1 MTTETS
7 IQGMDPNPLLM
18 WQPTDPESTEM
29 NKFRVYVNNKHSL
42 ALQNYNDLW
51 QWSVDEIELFWSAV
65 WEYTNVVSSIP
76 PSGPVV
82 DGSLPMD
89 AFPAWF
95 PSARLNFAENALW
108 CKDPTKTAI
117 IATGELQSKP
127 QRISY
132 ADLYS
137 RVRQC
142 AKAMRRAGV
151 VKGDRIAGYIANCPE
166 AIVAMLAASSIGA
179 IWSSTSPDF
188 GTIGVL
194 DRFSQI
200 KPKLLFS
207 VNAVVYNGRP
217 HDHIQKLNKV
227 LEGLDM
233 VEKVILIP
241 FVPSQPCEAASV
253 NKGSTWSEFLATSG
267 ESLSTTASSS
277 LPPQDQE
284 PIDFEPLPFN
294 HPLYILFSSGTTG
307 KPKCIVHSAGGML
320 LQHKKEHILHGNLSS
335 SDILFQY
342 TTTGWMMWN
351 WLVSGLTLGATIVL
365 FDGSP
370 FKPGPSALWDLV
382 EQENVTAFGTSA
394 KYIQAIQDA
403 DYKPNQ
409 NHDLK
414 RLHSIYSTGS
424 PLKPESF
431 DFVYEHIKKDLLLGS
446 ITGGTDI
453 CSLFA
458 SHNAALPVYRGEIQ
472 CRSLGMKIEAWTAP
486 FKPVF
491 GESGDLVCSR
501 LFPCMPVYFWDDPE
515 NKKYKSAY
523 FDNYQGVWY
532 HGDFVWINPNTGGI
546 VMLGRSDGTLNPNG
560 VRFGSAEIYN
570 IVDTYPEVEDSLCVG
585 QTFKDGTDERV
596 VLFLKVAG
604 TDKASLAVAAKA
616 SGDVTEA
623 DKQLLDAPLDAT
635 LVNRIKTHIRN
646 QLSPRHVPAFIL
658 KTKDI
663 PYTINGKKVEIAVK
677 KIISGQTIVPSGTLV
692 NPESLELYY
701 NIPELQQ

>member
-1 MTTETS
+1 
-7 IQGMDPNPLLM
+7 
-18 WQPTDPESTEM
+18 
-29 NKFRVYVNNKHSL
+29 
-42 ALQNYNDLW
+42 
-51 QWSVDEIELFWSAV
+51 
-65 WEYTNVVSSIP
+65 
-76 PSGPVV
+76 
-82 DGSLPMD
+82 
-89 AFPAWF
+89 
-95 PSARLNFAENALW
+95 
-108 CKDPTKTAI
+108 
-117 IATGELQSKP
+117 
-127 QRISY
+127 
-132 ADLYS
+132 
-137 RVRQC
+137 
-142 AKAMRRAGV
+142 
-151 VKGDRIAGYIANCPE
+151 
-166 AIVAMLAASSIGA
+166 
-179 IWSSTSPDF
+179 
-188 GTIGVL
+188 GVL

-267 ESLSTTASSS
+267 ESMQ
-277 LPPQDQE
+277 PP
-284 PIDFEPLPFN
+284 PL
-294 HPLYILFSSGTTG
+294 HPL
-307 KPKCIVHSAGGML
+307 L
-320 LQHKKEHILHGNLSS
+320 LRNYRKAK
-335 SDILFQY
+335 Y

>member
-1 MTTETS
+1 MKKK
-7 IQGMDPNPLLM
+7 IRKKN
-18 WQPTDPESTEM
+18 
-29 NKFRVYVNNKHSL
+29 
-42 ALQNYNDLW
+42 
-51 QWSVDEIELFWSAV
+51 
-65 WEYTNVVSSIP
+65 
-76 PSGPVV
+76 
-82 DGSLPMD
+82 GS
-89 AFPAWF
+89 
-95 PSARLNFAENALW
+95 N
-108 CKDPTKTAI
+108 
-117 IATGELQSKP
+117 
-127 QRISY
+127 Y
-132 ADLYS
+132 ADKEICDL
-137 RVRQC
+137 
-142 AKAMRRAGV
+142 
-151 VKGDRIAGYIANCPE
+151 
-166 AIVAMLAASSIGA
+166 SI
-179 IWSSTSPDF
+179 
-188 GTIGVL
+188 
-194 DRFSQI
+194 
-200 KPKLLFS
+200 
-207 VNAVVYNGRP
+207 
-217 HDHIQKLNKV
+217 
-227 LEGLDM
+227 GLDM
-233 VEKVILIP
+233 VEKVVLIP
-241 FVPSQPCEAASV
+241 FVPSLPCDPSTVE
-253 NKGSTWSEFLATSG
+253 KGTTWSEFLATSG
-267 ESLSTTASSS
+267 ETSTSTATTTESS
-277 LPPQDQE
+277 LATQE
-284 PIDFEPLPFN
+284 RIEFEPLPFN

-320 LQHKKEHILHGNLSS
+320 LQHKKEHILHGNLNA

-382 EQENVTAFGTSA
+382 EQEKVTAFGTSA
-394 KYIQAIQDA
+394 KYIQAIQDVG
-403 DYKPNQ
+403 YYPNVHH
-409 NHDLK
+409 NLAS
-414 RLHSIYSTGS
+414 LHSIYSTGS

-431 DFVYEHIKKDLLLGS
+431 DFVYEHIKQDLLLGS

-486 FKPVF
+486 QRPVF

-515 NKKYKSAY
+515 NKKYKAAY
-523 FDNYQGVWY
+523 FDNYAGVWY

-585 QTFKDGTDERV
+585 QTLKDGTDERV
-596 VLFLKVAG
+596 VLFLKVASKKSNG
-604 TDKASLAVAAKA
+604 S
-616 SGDVTEA
+616 SETE
-623 DKQLLDAPLDAT
+623 DAEQQQEDEPLDLD

-658 KTKDI
+658 KITDI

-692 NPESLELYY
+692 NPESLKLYY
-701 NIPELQQ
+701 DIPELKQ

>member
-1 MTTETS
+1 MIATLAN
-7 IQGMDPNPLLM
+7 QGMDPNPRLM
-18 WQPTDPESTEM
+18 WKPSDPEKTEM
-29 NKFRVYVNNKHSL
+29 NKFRVFVNKKHSL
-42 ALQNYNDLW
+42 SLL
-51 QWSVDEIELFWSAV
+51 
-65 WEYTNVVSSIP
+65 
-76 PSGPVV
+76 
-82 DGSLPMD
+82 DGSVPMD
-89 AFPAWF
+89 TFPAWF

-108 CKDPTKTAI
+108 CRDPTKTAI

-132 ADLYS
+132 ADLYT

-142 AKAMRRAGV
+142 AKAMRKAGV
-151 VKGDRIAGYIANCPE
+151 VKGDRVAGYIANCPE
-166 AIVAMLAASSIGA
+166 AIIAMLAASSIGA

-241 FVPSQPCEAASV
+241 FVPSQPCEASSV
-253 NKGSTWSEFLATSG
+253 NKGTTWSEFLATSG
-267 ESLSTTASSS
+267 ESTSISTQI
-277 LPPQDQE
+277 QDQE
-284 PIDFEPLPFN
+284 LIQFEPLPFN

-320 LQHKKEHILHGNLSS
+320 LQHKKEHVLHGNLSS

-382 EQENVTAFGTSA
+382 EKENITAFGTSA

-403 DYKPNQ
+403 NYFPNQ
-409 NHDLK
+409 HHNLK
-414 RLHSIYSTGS
+414 HLHSIYSTGS

-431 DFVYEHIKKDLLLGS
+431 DFVYEHIKQDLLLGS

-486 FKPVF
+486 YKAVF

-501 LFPCMPVYFWDDPE
+501 LFPCMPVYFWDDAD
-515 NKKYKSAY
+515 NKKYKAAY

-585 QTFKDGTDERV
+585 QTLKDGTDERV
-596 VLFLKVAG
+596 VLFLKIAEPK
-604 TDKASLAVAAKA
+604 TDETQGSSA
-616 SGDVTEA
+616 TNTT
-623 DKQLLDAPLDAT
+623 LLDQD
-635 LVNRIKTHIRN
+635 LVNRIKVHIRN
-646 QLSPRHVPAFIL
+646 QLSPRHVPAFVL
-658 KTKDI
+658 KTQDI

-692 NPESLELYY
+692 NPESLQLYY

>member
-1 MTTETS
+1 M
-7 IQGMDPNPLLM
+7 
-18 WQPTDPESTEM
+18 
-29 NKFRVYVNNKHSL
+29 
-42 ALQNYNDLW
+42 
-51 QWSVDEIELFWSAV
+51 
-65 WEYTNVVSSIP
+65 
-76 PSGPVV
+76 
-82 DGSLPMD
+82 
-89 AFPAWF
+89 
-95 PSARLNFAENALW
+95 
-108 CKDPTKTAI
+108 
-117 IATGELQSKP
+117 
-127 QRISY
+127 
-132 ADLYS
+132 
-137 RVRQC
+137 
-142 AKAMRRAGV
+142 
-151 VKGDRIAGYIANCPE
+151 
-166 AIVAMLAASSIGA
+166 
-179 IWSSTSPDF
+179 
-188 GTIGVL
+188 L

-241 FVPSQPCEAASV
+241 FVPSQPCEASSV
-253 NKGSTWSEFLATSG
+253 NKGSTWADFLATSE
-267 ESLSTTASSS
+267 ESPSTSASSS
-277 LPPQDQE
+277 LPPQEQE
-284 PIDFEPLPFN
+284 LIDFEPLPFN

-335 SDILFQY
+335 NDILFQY
-342 TTTGWMMWN
+342 STTGWMMWN
-351 WLVSGLTLGATIVL
+351 WLVSGLTLGATIIL

-409 NHDLK
+409 HHNLK
-414 RLHSIYSTGS
+414 HLHSVYSTGS

-486 FKPVF
+486 FKPVV

-585 QTFKDGTDERV
+585 QTLKDGTDERV

-604 TDKASLAVAAKA
+604 TDKASLAVAAKTNGSA
-616 SGDVTEA
+616 TEA
-623 DKQLLDAPLDAT
+623 EKQVLDAPLNAD

-658 KTKDI
+658 KTTDI

-692 NPESLELYY
+692 NPESLDLYY

>member
-1 MTTETS
+1 MPATIS
-7 IQGMDPNPLLM
+7 HGMEPNPRKM
-18 WQPTDPESTEM
+18 WEPSNVDSKEM
-29 NKFRVYVNNKHSL
+29 DKFRVYINQKHSL
-42 ALQNYNDLW
+42 ALETYDDLW
-51 QWSVDEIELFWSAV
+51 QWSVDEIELFWTAV
-65 WEYTNVVSSIP
+65 WEYTNIIASTP
-76 PSGPVV
+76 HSGPVV

-95 PSARLNFAENALW
+95 SSARLNFAENALW
-108 CKDPTKTAI
+108 CKDPLKTAI
-117 IATGELQSKP
+117 IATGELQETP
-127 QRISY
+127 TRISY
-132 ADLYS
+132 ADLYT

-142 AKAMRRAGV
+142 AKAMRKAGV
-151 VKGDRIAGYIANCPE
+151 VKGDRVAGYIANCPE
-166 AIVAMLAASSIGA
+166 AIIAMLAASSIGA

-217 HDHIQKLNKV
+217 HDHIQKLRQV
-227 LEGLDM
+227 LEGLEM

-241 FVPSQPCEAASV
+241 FVPSVPCEASAV
-253 NKGSTWSEFLATSG
+253 DKGITWSEFLATSG
-267 ESLSTTASSS
+267 ETIKPILTASQLSEASAATTATPSK
-277 LPPQDQE
+277 QNQE
-284 PIDFEPLPFN
+284 LIEFEPLPFN

-370 FKPGPSALWDLV
+370 FKPGPAALWELV
-382 EQENVTAFGTSA
+382 EQEKVTAFGTSA
-394 KYIQAIQDA
+394 KYIQAIQDVH
-403 DYKPNQ
+403 YLPREH
-409 NHDLK
+409 HDLSA
-414 RLHSIYSTGS
+414 LHSIYSTGS

-431 DFVYEHIKKDLLLGS
+431 DFVYENIKSDLLLGS

-486 FKPVF
+486 KTPVL
-491 GESGDLVCSR
+491 GATGDLVCSR
-501 LFPCMPVYFWDDPE
+501 LFPCMPVYFWDDLPE
-515 NKKYKSAY
+515 HKKYKAAY
-523 FDNYQGVWY
+523 FDHYAGVWY

-585 QTFKDGTDERV
+585 QTLKDGTDERV

-604 TDKASLAVAAKA
+604 
-616 SGDVTEA
+616 EEE
-623 DKQLLDAPLDAT
+623 LDAG
-635 LVNRIKTHIRN
+635 LVSRIKTHIRN
-646 QLSPRHVPAFIL
+646 QLSPRHVPAFVL

-677 KIISGQTIVPSGTLV
+677 KIISGQTVVPSGTLV
-692 NPESLELYY
+692 NPESLDLYY
-701 NIPELQQ
+701 NIPELKQ

>member
-1 MTTETS
+1 ME
-7 IQGMDPNPLLM
+7 
-18 WQPTDPESTEM
+18 
-29 NKFRVYVNNKHSL
+29 KFRIYINQKHSL
-42 ALQNYNDLW
+42 ALANYHDLW
-51 QWSVDEIELFWSAV
+51 KWSVDEIEKFWTAV
-65 WEYTNVVSSIP
+65 WDYTHVIASIP

-82 DGSLPMD
+82 DGSAPMD
-89 AFPAWF
+89 TFPIWF
-95 PSARLNFAENALW
+95 KSARLNFAENALW
-108 CKDPTKTAI
+108 CKDTTKTAI
-117 IATGELQSKP
+117 IATGELQETP
-127 QRISY
+127 RRISY
-132 ADLYS
+132 AELYT

-142 AKAMRRAGV
+142 AKAMRKAGV
-151 VKGDRIAGYIANCPE
+151 VKGDRVAGYIANCPE
-166 AIVAMLAASSIGA
+166 AIIAMLAAASIGA

-217 HDHIQKLNKV
+217 HDHVQKLRQV
-227 LEGLDM
+227 LEGLEM

-241 FVPSQPCEAASV
+241 FVPSSPCDASSV
-253 NKGSTWSEFLATSG
+253 ENGLTWSDFLATSG
-267 ESLSTTASSS
+267 ESIEPFSAVSAEHQG
-277 LPPQDQE
+277 QDQHQNQHLE
-284 PIDFEPLPFN
+284 LIEFEPLPFN

-320 LQHKKEHILHGNLSS
+320 LQHKKEHILHGNLNS

-365 FDGSP
+365 YDGSP

-382 EQENVTAFGTSA
+382 EQEKITAFGTSA
-394 KYIQAIQDA
+394 KYIQAIQDVN
-403 DYKPNQ
+403 YFPNKF
-409 NHDLK
+409 NNLSS
-414 RLHSIYSTGS
+414 LHSIYSTGS

-431 DFVYEHIKKDLLLGS
+431 DFVYDHVKKDVLLGS

-486 FKPVF
+486 KTPVL
-491 GESGDLVCSR
+491 GSSGDLVCSR
-501 LFPCMPVYFWDDPE
+501 LFPCMPVYFWDDPD
-515 NKKYKSAY
+515 NKKYKAAY
-523 FDNYQGVWY
+523 FDNYIGVWY

-546 VMLGRSDGTLNPNG
+546 VMLGRSDGTLNPSG

-585 QTFKDGTDERV
+585 QTSPDGTDERV
-596 VLFLKVAG
+596 ILFLKVAG
-604 TDKASLAVAAKA
+604 EAGKAM
-616 SGDVTEA
+616 
-623 DKQLLDAPLDAT
+623 DAPLDLE

-646 QLSPRHVPAFIL
+646 QLSPRHVPAVVL
-658 KTKDI
+658 KIADI

-677 KIISGQTIVPSGTLV
+677 KIISGQTVVPSGTLV
-692 NPESLELYY
+692 NPESLDLYY
-701 NIPELQQ
+701 NIPELKQ

>member
-1 MTTETS
+1 MTAD
-7 IQGMDPNPLLM
+7 INNQGMDPNPRKM
-18 WQPTDPESTEM
+18 WEPTNLEAKEM
-29 NKFRVYVNNKHSL
+29 EKFRIFVNNKHSL
-42 ALQNYNDLW
+42 SLANYNDLW
-51 QWSVDEIELFWSAV
+51 QWSVDEIEDFWTAV
-65 WEYTNVVSSIP
+65 WEYTNVVASIP
-76 PSGPVV
+76 HTGPVV
-82 DGSLPMD
+82 DGSAHGPMD
-89 AFPAWF
+89 AFPTWF
-95 PSARLNFAENALW
+95 CNARLNFAENALW
-108 CKDPTKTAI
+108 CKDPNKTAI
-117 IATGELQSKP
+117 IATGELQDQP
-127 QRISY
+127 TRISY
-132 ADLYS
+132 AELYT

-142 AKAMRRAGV
+142 AKAMRKAGV
-151 VKGDRIAGYIANCPE
+151 VKGDRVAGYIANCPE
-166 AIVAMLAASSIGA
+166 AIIAMLAASSIGA

-188 GTIGVL
+188 GTVGVL

-207 VNAVVYNGRP
+207 INAVVYNGRP
-217 HDHIQKLNKV
+217 HDHTQKLRQV
-227 LEGLDM
+227 LDGLDM

-241 FVPSQPCEAASV
+241 FVPSLPCDASSFD
-253 NKGSTWSEFLATSG
+253 KGTTWSEFLSTSG
-267 ESLSTTASSS
+267 ETYASSPSSPS
-277 LPPQDQE
+277 LNGTPLGADSTQSAPAQE
-284 PIDFEPLPFN
+284 LIEFEPLPFN

-335 SDILFQY
+335 NDILFQY

-351 WLVSGLTLGATIVL
+351 WLVSGLTFGATIVL

-370 FKPGPSALWDLV
+370 FRPGPSALWDLV
-382 EQENVTAFGTSA
+382 ESEKVTAFGTSA

-403 DYKPNQ
+403 GYYPNK
-409 NHDLK
+409 HHSLK
-414 RLHSIYSTGS
+414 SLHSLYSTGS

-431 DFVYEHIKKDLLLGS
+431 DFVYDQIKSNLLLGS

-472 CRSLGMKIEAWTAP
+472 CRALGMKIEAWTAP
-486 FKPVF
+486 NFPVY
-491 GESGDLVCSR
+491 GVSGDLVCSR

-515 NKKYKSAY
+515 HKKYKSAY
-523 FDNYQGVWY
+523 FDNYPGVWY

-585 QTFKDGTDERV
+585 QTLKDGTDERV
-596 VLFLKVAG
+596 VLFLKVANP
-604 TDKASLAVAAKA
+604 DKA
-616 SGDVTEA
+616 
-623 DKQLLDAPLDAT
+623 APLDQD
-635 LVNRIKTHIRN
+635 LVARIKTHIRN
-646 QLSPRHVPAFIL
+646 QLSPRHVPAFVL
-658 KTKDI
+658 RTHDI

-692 NPESLELYY
+692 NPESLEFYY
-701 NIPELQQ
+701 NIPVLQQ